1 MYRYVL
7 KHVSCWLCCAVL
19 WLFVLCWF
27 VWQRAALFKHTI
39 FTFHCRVA
47 KCVAI
52 TTYKGVF
59 SKLSS
64 ARMRGKTLVL
74 SSCELCLR
82 SVLTVLGLNVEIV
95 RVFSKLSSA
104 RMWGKTL
111 RLSSCELCLRS
122 VLTVLGLNVEIVR
135 VFSKLSSIRM
145 WDKTLRSSCELCL
158 FSVLDALRLNVEIVL
173 FLLGLIASYVALCDL
188 NI

>member
-64 ARMRGKTLVL
+64 ARMRGKALV
-74 SSCELCLR
+74 
-82 SVLTVLGLNVEIV
+82 
-95 RVFSKLSSA
+95 
-104 RMWGKTL
+104 
-111 RLSSCELCLRS
+111 LSSCELCLRS

>member
-95 RVFSKLSSA
+95 RVFSKLSS
-104 RMWGKTL
+104 
-111 RLSSCELCLRS
+111 
-122 VLTVLGLNVEIVR
+122 
-135 VFSKLSSIRM
+135 IRM